1 MVRGELEDSGEP
13 EGGGRIERLLTALVF
28 AVSRRPRLT
37 LLAAAVLTLLSAVYS
52 QQTMRMNSDD
62 SALISQDEPFRQEYQ
77 HFIDAFPQFDE
88 TTVIVITSDSI
99 DRAEDAVNAMTAAL
113 AERPELIDTLYSP
126 SADPFFED
134 HALLYLDISDLEDVI
149 DRLAEAQPALTALA
163 EDPSLRGLTSELQL
177 SIDQLLEGEELPPGF
192 ARMADR
198 ISDVSESLLAGKPRS
213 ISWADEFLDQEGQV
227 YRIIIVQGKKIFD
240 EQISTSR
247 LIGEIRALGE
257 DLGLTP
263 ENGVQ
268 LRLTGMVPLAH
279 DELETLQ
286 SGLALAGVL
295 SLSLLTI
302 ILGFGVRSLRIIVA
316 TLVTLAASLI
326 WTTAWAMLSVGEFN
340 LISAAFAV
348 LMIGLGV
355 DFAIHVG
362 LRYEEECRH
371 IGSVPHALARAGG
384 KAGPSVSL
392 CALTSA
398 IGFLSFVPTPYPG
411 LGALGIIAGGGM
423 FISLLGT
430 LTVFPALLALM
441 RAPSAQQTNRAPLL
455 ARFYPVIDRRAGA
468 VVVVAIGVGVVATA
482 LATQAKFD
490 FSTLSMRDP
499 DSESMR
505 TLRDL
510 QEEEIVTDYSATILA
525 ENREAAE
532 QIAVELEAL
541 DVVLEARPPS
551 WFVAGDQEDKLFMI
565 EDAAFF
571 LESVLA
577 PPPPVAAPSD
587 QQRLEAMRE
596 LRETIAKLPPGHD
609 SDPAWRSARRLG
621 AVLDRLDAVPDPA
634 GTARTL
640 ESLVVNDLEERIE
653 WIGRAVTVDAV
664 AFEDLPAELRRRNI
678 AEDGRA
684 RVAALPLED
693 VRDADALGRFVTAVS
708 RVAPHATGR
717 PAVEA
722 GIGDVVVL
730 TFRIAIGISLF
741 LVFSLLVVTLRSV
754 RDAVLVLLPITL
766 AAIMTAATGVLIQM
780 PFNMTNV
787 VVIPLIMGLGIDNG
801 IHVFMRFRGD
811 ASIEEMMT
819 SSTPRAVLLSALTTL
834 AAFGALAVSGH
845 PGLHSIGVL
854 LSFSVIYLVLCTLV
868 VLPAMLVLSAR
879 VTKARTA

>member
-1 MVRGELEDSGEP
+1 MREP
-13 EGGGRIERLLTALVF
+13 EADNRLERFLTALGF
-28 AVSRRPRLT
+28 RVSHRPWLT
-37 LLAAAVLTLLSAVYS
+37 VLLAALLTLASALYS
-52 QQTMRMNSDD
+52 QQTMRINSDD

-99 DRAEDAVNAMTAAL
+99 DRAEDAAKALTAGL
-113 AERPELIDTLYSP
+113 AARPELIETLYSP

-134 HALLYLDISDLEDVI
+134 HALLYLDLEDLEDVI

-163 EDPSLRGLTSELQL
+163 EDPSLRGLVSELQL
-177 SIDQLLEGEELPPGF
+177 SVDQLLEGEELPPGF

-198 ISDVSESLLAGKPRS
+198 ISDVSESMLAGDPRS
-213 ISWADEFLDQEGQV
+213 ISWADEFLDQEGDV
-227 YRIIIVQGKKIFD
+227 YRIIIVQGRKDFD
-240 EQISTSR
+240 QSISTSR
-247 LIGEIRALGE
+247 LISEIRTLGE
-257 DLGLTP
+257 ELGLTP
-263 ENGVQ
+263 ENGIQ

-286 SGLALAGVL
+286 SGLSLAAVL
-295 SLSLLTI
+295 SLSLLTV

-316 TLVTLAASLI
+316 TLLTLLVSLT
-326 WTTAWAMLSVGEFN
+326 WTTAWAMLAVGEFN

-355 DFAIHVG
+355 DFGIHVG
-362 LRYEEECRH
+362 LRYEEESRE
-371 IGSVPHALARAGG
+371 GDAVAHALSRAGG
-384 KAGPSVSL
+384 RAGPSVAL

-423 FISLLGT
+423 FISLIAT
-430 LTVFPALLALM
+430 LTIFPALLALM
-441 RAPSAQQTNRAPLL
+441 RRPSPQQQNRPPLL
-455 ARFYPVIDRRAGA
+455 ARIYPFIDRKAGVIVGLA
-468 VVVVAIGVGVVATA
+468 LGIGVISA
-482 LATQAKFD
+482 LLSSQASFD

-499 DSESMR
+499 ESESMQ

-525 ENREAAE
+525 ENMEEAE
-532 QIAVELEAL
+532 RIAAELEAL

-551 WFVAGDQEDKLFMI
+551 WFVAGDQADKLFMI

-571 LESVLA
+571 LESVLN
-577 PPPPVAAPSD
+577 PPPPMAPPSD
-587 QQRLEAMRE
+587 EQRLTSVRE
-596 LRETIAKLPPGHD
+596 LGETIGKLPVGHED
-609 SDPAWRSARRLG
+609 DPACQSARRLG
-621 AVLDRLDAVPDPA
+621 EVLGGVDATADPA
-634 GTARTL
+634 SSFREL
-640 ESLVVNDLEERIE
+640 ESLVVNDLEERID
-653 WIGRAVTVDAV
+653 WIARAVSVGGVT
-664 AFEDLPAELRRRNI
+664 FEDLPAELRRRNI

-684 RVAALPLED
+684 RVVALPLED
-693 VRDADALGRFVTAVS
+693 VRDVDALDRFVDAVNS
-708 RVAPHATGR
+708 VAPHATGR

-730 TFRIAIGISLF
+730 TFRIAIGISF
-741 LVFSLLVVTLRSV
+741 TLVLTILVLALRSL
-754 RDAVLVLLPITL
+754 RYAILVLLPISL
-766 AAIMTAATGVLIQM
+766 AALMTTATGVLIEM

-801 IHVFMRFRGD
+801 IHVFMRFRDG
-811 ASIEEMMT
+811 ASLEEMMV

-845 PGLHSIGVL
+845 PGMHSIGVL
-854 LSFSVIYLVLCTLV
+854 LSFAVIYLVFCTLM
-868 VLPAMLVLSAR
+868 VLPAMLALFGR
-879 VTKARTA
+879 RTQRS